1 MTVDAIVKKHGND
14 REQLLSILHDI
25 QTGSPDNS
33 LHREELKELAR
44 IMDIPISDIVGTAS
58 FYTMFSLKPR
68 GRHIIRLCESPPCY
82 IAGEENILAAL
93 ERKLGVTLGGTT
105 ADGLFTLEATSCLG
119 ACGVAPVMMVD
130 DEVYGHLTESKA
142 VAIVERIA
150 VA

>member
-33 LHREELKELAR
+33 LHRDALKELAR
-44 IMDIPISDIVGTAS
+44 IMDIPISDIIGTAS

>member
-14 REQLLSILHDI
+14 REQLLPILHDI

-33 LHREELKELAR
+33 LHRDALKELAR